1 MEWYDP
7 FHTDNI
13 GTLSMHS
20 GELPALKIKDPGTL
34 IAYSE
39 DEISDAIFSIN
50 INLVTVDRH
59 IGKNML
65 YLHGV
70 EEGGQYVSKSA

>member
-1 MEWYDP
+1 
-7 FHTDNI
+7 
-13 GTLSMHS
+13 MHS
-20 GELPALKIKDPGTL
+20 GKLPALKINDPDPL

-39 DEISDAIFSIN
+39 DKISDAIFSIN

-65 YLHGV
+65 YLHAV